1 MDDPPLA
8 SLSLTH
14 VHYNPNDPIAH
25 ACAFLALV
33 PQALCITYAT
43 LIWSTRE
50 AEVALMF
57 AGQLA
62 CEALNWVLKRTI
74 REERPHPTRVTY
86 PSTDSASSAGL
97 TGKGYGMPSSHAQFV
112 SYFAVSLT
120 FFLLLRHNPHAPNAS
135 TTHIPTSTFERLA
148 LSALVIAGAA
158 AVAQSRIYLNYHT
171 ERQILVGCIMGAL
184 FAVFWYLFTAYLRRS
199 GWLDW
204 VLDTSIAKFFRIRD
218 LVVNEDLVDAGW
230 ERWQQRRSKRSEQ
243 KSR

>member
-1 MDDPPLA
+1 MDAPPLA

-50 AEVALMF
+50 AEVGLMF

-74 REERPHPTRVTY
+74 REERPHR
-86 PSTDSASSAGL
+86 L

-120 FFLLLRHNPHAPNAS
+120 LFLLLRHNPHAPNTS

-148 LSALVIAGAA
+148 LSVLVIAGAA

-171 ERQILVGCIMGAL
+171 ERQILVGCIVGVL

-230 ERWQQRRSKRSEQ
+230 ERWQQRKSKRSEQ